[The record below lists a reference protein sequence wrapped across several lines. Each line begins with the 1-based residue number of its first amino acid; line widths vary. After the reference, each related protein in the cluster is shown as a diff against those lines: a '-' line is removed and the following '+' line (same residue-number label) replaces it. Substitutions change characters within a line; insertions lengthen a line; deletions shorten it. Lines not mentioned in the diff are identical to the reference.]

1 VNLANQT
8 AFDRYSLVHAGVGYA
23 VGRAGVPW
31 RVALTW
37 AVAFE
42 LLEDELKDKAPG
54 LFPRPSHDSTA
65 NKVSDVAIFL
75 VGYALATPRGK

>member
-1 VNLANQT
+1 VKLANQE
-8 AFDRYSLVHAGVGYA
+8 ALDRFTLVHLGVGYL

-42 LLEDELKDKAPG
+42 LLEDELKDKMPT
-54 LFPRPSHDSTA
+54 LFPRPSHDSTV
-65 NKVSDVAIFL
+65 NKVADVAAFL
-75 VGYALATPRGK
+75 GGYALGNGE